1 MPSPPPQSPPEIQEQ
16 LVHICAQLER
26 IQARLEL
33 KPQPR
38 SSPWLPLATAA
49 AALHFPS
56 SGALRAAIKRGRI
69 PTQFV
74 RTTTGATGKR
84 HTYYVDVEGYTSHLR
99 NK

>member
-1 MPSPPPQSPPEIQEQ
+1 MPQDEISRS
-16 LVHICAQLER
+16 LVHICEQLEQ
-26 IQARLEL
+26 IQASL
-33 KPQPR
+33 KLTPQSR

-84 HTYYVDVEGYTSHLR
+84 HTYYVDVEGYASHLR